1 MADRKDTQSVDGQ
14 VQQAAPENRAENPRR
29 RAFIKRLAKA
39 GAIAPTAALLY
50 NASSTPAAAGD

>member
-1 MADRKDTQSVDGQ
+1 MADQHDRGAEVDL
-14 VQQAAPENRAENPRR
+14 PETSSSEDRAVGLRR
-29 RAFIKRLAKA
+29 REFIKRLAKT